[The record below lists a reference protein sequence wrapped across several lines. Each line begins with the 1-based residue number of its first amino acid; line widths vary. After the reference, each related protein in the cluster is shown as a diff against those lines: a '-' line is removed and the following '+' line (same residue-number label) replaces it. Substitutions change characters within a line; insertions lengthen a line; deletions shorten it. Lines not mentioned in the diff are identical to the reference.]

1 MIKLWKQIAFDMKD
15 FSLRAYELIE
25 HDISGDPLKKYKR
38 VPIVFQNLEC
48 PFLNKRYRRDDP
60 ETKFERKSLFK
71 WDE

>member
-15 FSLRAYELIE
+15 FSLRACELIE
-25 HDISGDPLKKYKR
+25 HDISGDPIKKYKR
-38 VPIVFQNLEC
+38 VQNLEC
-48 PFLNKRYRRDDP
+48 PFLNKGYQRDDP